1 MRSNN
6 ISRLTISTL
15 ILLVIGC
22 CAYILLPGTD
32 SITKGTTT
40 YLAQMESD
48 FVVWML
54 ICAILVL
61 FMQAGFL
68 LLEAGVVR
76 SKNSINVAQKNASDF
91 VICGV
96 IFFLFGFQ
104 LTFGV
109 GTSPFFGFGGI
120 DPMEGNASAL
130 VVMIYQFG
138 FCATAATIV
147 SGAVAERMKFGIY
160 LCLAIFMA
168 AFIYPL
174 FAHLVWGNAI
184 LPNNPAYLA
193 DKGFIDFAGSTV
205 VHSTAAWISLAAI
218 LVLGARKGRF
228 DENGKPVAISGHSSV
243 LAFMGTIILLIGWI
257 GFNAG
262 AVKPQAPELPQ
273 IVANTI
279 VAASFGATA
288 GMIIGY
294 VVDKG
299 LFKPMATIIGLLGG
313 LVAVTAGVSV
323 ISISGA
329 ALIGMAGG
337 IVAIVGSYVMA
348 NVFKLDDPLDV
359 VPVHGMAGISGT
371 LLLVALGDS
380 TQMVNNSRVDQ
391 LFVQLEGIGINFL
404 WSFGLGYIFL
414 KTAHSIWGIRVSE
427 AEEVQGLNVSEH
439 GVSFSTDQ
447 LRMAIEKT
455 LEAPDNASSEHIL
468 KNYHIDIE
476 QGDETAEIATAF
488 NAILDK
494 HTNTIVKLDQMT
506 KEAKASNEA
515 KSEFLAN
522 MSHEIR
528 TPMNGV
534 MGMAEVLEK
543 TNLDERQ
550 KSFVAIIRDSAASLL
565 AIINDILDFSKIEA
579 GKLKL
584 NKTSFD
590 LQKSIG
596 EITQMLASRITA
608 KNLEMIVR
616 IQPDL
621 PQNFIGDTTRI
632 RQILVNLIGNAIKF
646 TEHGHILIEVK
657 GETDGDNNCKLK
669 FSIKDTGIGIK
680 EDKLQKVFEKF
691 SQVDGSS
698 IREHDGTGL
707 GLAITARLIALM
719 DGEIGVSSDF
729 GKGSDFW
736 FDITLERDKNF
747 KKVQPVITSL
757 QNKRILVVDDNIVN
771 QEILEE
777 QLLLWKTESASC
789 NNGAEAL
796 AFLKACDRNN
806 IPIDAMILD
815 YHMPKMN
822 GLELLREIRDIN
834 KFAST
839 PIMLLTSV
847 DYIEEA
853 QPTSYLGLQAVLHKP
868 ALAHDI
874 YTKLTHILE
883 ADQTSVFGDTKA
895 IEQIEDTP
903 ALDNAQTNAP
913 AQTST
918 SHAENIF
925 KAALKDDD
933 LSKRAEPFSKK
944 MSTVNTNSMSNSE
957 IDVLIAE
964 DNEVNQV
971 VYAEALRGTGLK
983 YRIVSNGEDAV
994 SLFEK
999 IKPTVICMDVS
1010 MPVMNGLTA
1019 TGLIRKLEAHNN
1031 TTRTPII
1038 AITAHALDGDRE
1050 RCIEAGMD
1058 DYISKPISNEALVSK
1073 IMSWQSSGAAA
1084 NIG

>member
-1 MRSNN
+1 MQQFSN
-6 ISRLTISTL
+6 ISRL
-15 ILLVIGC
+15 ILSFSILSII
-22 CAYILLPGTD
+22 ALSAHKLLPGTD
-32 SITKGTTT
+32 TITKGSVT

-104 LTFGV
+104 LTFGF
-109 GTSPFFGFGGI
+109 GTSPFYGFGGI

-147 SGAVAERMKFGIY
+147 SGAVAERMKFGVY
-160 LCLAIFMA
+160 LCLALFMA
-168 AFIYPL
+168 AVIYPL

-184 LPNNPAYLA
+184 LPENPAYLA

-205 VHSTAAWISLAAI
+205 VHSTAAWVSLAAI

-228 DENGKPVAISGHSSV
+228 DENGMPKPISGHSSV
-243 LAFMGTIILLIGWI
+243 LAFLGTIILLIGWI

-262 AVKPQAPELPQ
+262 AIKPQAPELPQ
-273 IVANTI
+273 IIANTI

-294 VVDKG
+294 VTNHG
-299 LFKPMATIIGLLGG
+299 LFKPMATIVGLLGG

-323 ISISGA
+323 VSIAGA

-337 IVAIVGSYVMA
+337 SIAIIGSYILA
-348 NVFKLDDPLDV
+348 NVCKLDDPLDV
-359 VPVHGMAGISGT
+359 IPVHGMAGVSGA
-371 LLLVALGDS
+371 LLLVPLGDVS
-380 TQMVNNSRVDQ
+380 QMINNSRMDQ
-391 LFVQLEGIGINFL
+391 LLVQIEGVSINFF

-414 KTAHSIWGIRVSE
+414 KTIDKIWKIRVT
-427 AEEVQGLNVSEH
+427 EEQETQGLNSSEH

-455 LEAPDNASSEHIL
+455 LEAPDDISSERLL
-468 KNYHIDIE
+468 KNYRIDVE
-476 QGDETAEIATAF
+476 QGDETQEIATAF

-494 HTNTIVKLDQMT
+494 HTNTIIKLDEVSKQ
-506 KEAKASNEA
+506 AQAANEA

-534 MGMAEVLEK
+534 IGMTEVLEK
-543 TNLDERQ
+543 SQLDNRQ
-550 KSFVAIIRDSAASLL
+550 RSFVAIIKDSASSLL
-565 AIINDILDFSKIEA
+565 TIINDILDFSKIEA

-584 NKTSFD
+584 SKSTFNLHKT
-590 LQKSIG
+590 IG
-596 EITQMLASRITA
+596 EITQMLAAKITE
-608 KNLEMIVR
+608 KNLEIIVR

-621 PQNFIGDTTRI
+621 PQNFMGDITRV

-646 TEHGHILIEVK
+646 TERGHILIDVR
-657 GETDGDNNCKLK
+657 GEQKEGEDWNLH
-669 FSIKDTGIGIK
+669 FSVKDTGIGIK

-707 GLAITARLIALM
+707 GLAITSRLVALM
-719 DGEIGVSSDF
+719 DGEIGVSSEF
-729 GKGSDFW
+729 GIGSEFW
-736 FDITLERDKNF
+736 FKINLENDTNF
-747 KKVQPVITSL
+747 KKEQPETTCL
-757 QNKRILVVDDNIVN
+757 KNKRVLVVDDNKIN

-777 QLLLWKTESASC
+777 QLFLWETEAASC
-789 NNGAEAL
+789 NDGSEAL
-796 AFLKACDRNN
+796 AFLNACDKNN

-822 GLELLREIRDIN
+822 GLELLRKIRSIK
-834 KFAST
+834 KFANT

-847 DYIEEA
+847 DYVEENE
-853 QPTSYLGLQAVLHKP
+853 PVSYLGFQAILHKP
-868 ALAHDI
+868 ALSHEI
-874 YTKLTHILE
+874 FTKLSHIIKTDPTQAMTNTE
-883 ADQTSVFGDTKA
+883 
-895 IEQIEDTP
+895 IEDAP
-903 ALDNAQTNAP
+903 ALDIAQVTAAPGGITDTNAE
-913 AQTST
+913 A
-918 SHAENIF
+918 IF
-925 KAALKDDD
+925 KAALKDDSLTQND
-933 LSKRAEPFSKK
+933 GLYLNKATP
-944 MSTVNTNSMSNSE
+944 TNTNFMSNSE

-971 VYAEALRGTGLK
+971 VYAEALRDTGLK

-999 IKPTVICMDVS
+999 IKPSVICMDVS
-1010 MPVMNGLTA
+1010 MPVMDGLTA
-1019 TGLIRKLEAHNN
+1019 TNLIRKLEAHNN
-1031 TTRTPII
+1031 SPRTPII
-1038 AITAHALDGDRE
+1038 AITAHALDGDKE
-1050 RCIEAGMD
+1050 KCLEAGMD
-1058 DYISKPISNEALVSK
+1058 DYISKPISNDALVSK
-1073 IMSWQSSGAAA
+1073 IMSWQSNGSIVSTG
-1084 NIG
+1084 